1 MYIYMYIYG
10 VHGCRRRTASRS
22 RPSRLYNLIDP
33 LDPAPTIPQGLEE
46 FDPIPQKILK
56 TRPGQPRRVCLVW
69 VLVWFW
75 DWFWFWL

>member
-1 MYIYMYIYG
+1 MYIYG

-46 FDPIPQKILK
+46 FDPIPPKK
-56 TRPGQPRRVCLVW
+56 CLFCMGFGIVLGL
-69 VLVWFW
+69 VLV
-75 DWFWFWL
+75 LALV